1 MLEILFLLLLA
12 CVIATFLWY
21 RSFQEF
27 TILQLEYTPLLV
39 LPDERVPIV
48 IREIPMQFKTSW
60 LSVLAKQSSLPV
72 LLEDNTRTLLK
83 EYAANP
89 TGIYHRLTGTE
100 LAAKFN
106 IHSKFKDTMMFLA
119 KFWYLPVAPLLSP
132 ASLWILPP
140 SEKGGIGL
148 QRSLAE
154 RTVLTVHEGRVTVW
168 LSRETVDVK
177 DILTVLNKDPWSL
190 SVKETPFINDLQYI
204 EVILRAGN
212 SLVLPP
218 RSLYGIKT
226 AAAEAPAFVSRMEL
240 HSPLSLFISGISRS

>member
-27 TILQLEYTPLLV
+27 TILQLKYAPLLV

-100 LAAKFN
+100 LAAKFH

-132 ASLWILPP
+132 ASLWILN
-140 SEKGGIGL
+140 SQHSGLGL

-154 RTVLTVHEGRVTVW
+154 RTILTVHEGKVTVW
-168 LSRETVDVK
+168 LSRETVEVK

-190 SVKETPFINDLQYI
+190 SVKETPFINDLQFV

-218 RSLYGIKT
+218 RSLYSVKVAT
-226 AAAEAPAFVSRMEL
+226 EEPPAYISRMEL

>member
-27 TILQLEYTPLLV
+27 TILQLKYAPLLV

-48 IREIPMQFKTSW
+48 IREIPMQFKSSW

-83 EYAANP
+83 EYAATP
-89 TGIYHRLTGTE
+89 KGLYHRLTGTE
-100 LAAKFN
+100 LAAKFH

-140 SEKGGIGL
+140 SEKGIGL

-154 RTVLTVHEGRVTVW
+154 RTVLTVHEGKVTVW

-177 DILTVLNKDPWSL
+177 DILSVLNKDPWSL

-212 SLVLPP
+212 SLILPP
-218 RSLYGIKT
+218 RSLYGIR
-226 AAAEAPAFVSRMEL
+226 AAEEGSAYISRVEL

>member
-27 TILQLEYTPLLV
+27 TILQLKYAPLMV

-100 LAAKFN
+100 LAAKFH

-132 ASLWILPP
+132 ASLWVLPP
-140 SEKGGIGL
+140 SQVRGL

-154 RTVLTVHEGRVTVW
+154 RTVLTVHEGKTTVW
-168 LSRETVDVK
+168 LARETVDVK

-190 SVKETPFINDLQYI
+190 SVKETPFINDIQYI

-212 SLVLPP
+212 SLILPP
-218 RSLYGIKT
+218 RSLYSIK
-226 AAAEAPAFVSRMEL
+226 ASVEASAFVSHMEL

>member
-27 TILQLEYTPLLV
+27 TILQLEYAPLLV
-39 LPDERVPIV
+39 IPDERVPII
-48 IREIPMQFKTSW
+48 IRGIPMQFKTSW

-83 EYAANP
+83 EYAVDP
-89 TGIYHRLTGTE
+89 KGLYHRLTGTE
-100 LAAKFN
+100 LAAKFH

-132 ASLWILPP
+132 ASLWILN
-140 SEKGGIGL
+140 SQHSGIGL

-154 RTVLTVHEGRVTVW
+154 RTVLTVHEGKVTVW
-168 LSRETVDVK
+168 LSRETVEVK

-190 SVKETPFINDLQYI
+190 SVKETPFINDLQFV

-218 RSLYGIKT
+218 RSLYSIKVAT
-226 AAAEAPAFVSRMEL
+226 AETPAYISRMEL

>member
-1 MLEILFLLLLA
+1 MLEILFLLLLS

-27 TILQLEYTPLLV
+27 TILQLEYTPAIV
-39 LPDERVPIV
+39 LPDERVPII
-48 IREIPMQFKTSW
+48 IRGIPSQFKMAW

-72 LLEDNTRTLLK
+72 LLEDKTRTLLK
-83 EYAANP
+83 EYAV
-89 TGIYHRLTGTE
+89 GGKELYLTATE

-106 IHSKFKDTMMFLA
+106 IHSKFKVTMIFLA
-119 KFWYLPVAPLLSP
+119 KFWYLPVAPLLVP

-140 SEKGGIGL
+140 SRLIGL

-154 RTVLTVHEGRVTVW
+154 RTVLTVHEGTTTVW
-168 LSRETVDVK
+168 LSRETVDIK
-177 DILTVLNKDPWSL
+177 DILTVLNKDPWTL
-190 SVKETPFINDLQYI
+190 SVKETPFINDLQFV

-218 RSLYGIKT
+218 RSLYAIRSDAG
-226 AAAEAPAFVSRMEL
+226 AYVSRLEL
-240 HSPLSLFISGISRS
+240 HSALSLFISGISRS

>member
-27 TILQLEYTPLLV
+27 TILQLEYAPLLV
-39 LPDERVPIV
+39 IPDERVPII
-48 IREIPMQFKTSW
+48 IRGIPMQFKTSW

-83 EYAANP
+83 EYAVDP
-89 TGIYHRLTGTE
+89 KGLYHRLTGTE
-100 LAAKFN
+100 LAAKFH

-132 ASLWILPP
+132 ASLWILN
-140 SEKGGIGL
+140 SHHSGIGL

-154 RTVLTVHEGRVTVW
+154 RTVLTVHEGKVTVW
-168 LSRETVDVK
+168 LSRHTHHNHSIAVFITQTHTCRARGLMSV
-177 DILTVLNKDPWSL
+177 LTDRPRPRRTAMYPCMTLQCCTKPQRLENK
-190 SVKETPFINDLQYI
+190 
-204 EVILRAGN
+204 
-212 SLVLPP
+212 
-218 RSLYGIKT
+218 
-226 AAAEAPAFVSRMEL
+226 
-240 HSPLSLFISGISRS
+240 

>member
-27 TILQLEYTPLLV
+27 TILQLKYAPLMV

-100 LAAKFN
+100 LAAKFS

-132 ASLWILPP
+132 ASLWILPS
-140 SEKGGIGL
+140 SEKGIGL

-177 DILTVLNKDPWSL
+177 DILTILNKNPWSL

-218 RSLYGIKT
+218 RSLYSLKAA
-226 AAAEAPAFVSRMEL
+226 AAAESPAFVSRMEL

>member
-27 TILQLEYTPLLV
+27 TILQLKYAPLLV
-39 LPDERVPIV
+39 LPDERVPLV

-83 EYAANP
+83 EYASTP
-89 TGIYHRLTGTE
+89 KGLYHRLTGTE
-100 LAAKFN
+100 LAAKFH

-140 SEKGGIGL
+140 SEKGIGL

-154 RTVLTVHEGRVTVW
+154 RTVLTVHEGKVTVW

-177 DILTVLNKDPWSL
+177 DILSVLNKDPWSL
-190 SVKETPFINDLQYI
+190 SVKEMPFINDLQYI

-218 RSLYGIKT
+218 RSLYGIR
-226 AAAEAPAFVSRMEL
+226 AAEEGSAYISRVEL

>member
-27 TILQLEYTPLLV
+27 TILQLKYAPLMV

-89 TGIYHRLTGTE
+89 KGLYHRLTGTE
-100 LAAKFN
+100 LAAKFH

-218 RSLYGIKT
+218 RSLYGIKA